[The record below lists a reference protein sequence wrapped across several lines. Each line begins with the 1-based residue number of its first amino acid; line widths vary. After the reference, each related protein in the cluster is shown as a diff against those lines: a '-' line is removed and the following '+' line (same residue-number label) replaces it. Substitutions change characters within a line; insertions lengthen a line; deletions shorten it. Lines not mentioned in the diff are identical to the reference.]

1 MSVSAQILLHS
12 PSQALPKWTFSFNDR
27 AQQEI
32 STHENTSDKI
42 QGWKA
47 MQSHPN
53 PGVSK
58 GFKYDRVQLTQH
70 LC

>member
-1 MSVSAQILLHS
+1 MSVSAQIVLHS
-12 PSQALPKWTFSFNDR
+12 PFPPKKWTFSFNDR

-32 STHENTSDKI
+32 STDENTSDKI